1 MKNLIDYD
9 QKELQHKVKYHDF
22 YQVLSYA
29 LFVLMIFFMF
39 LWTVQKDSTEYYKNV
54 INIQDSCYT
63 NALQEQKLSIDTAKW
78 YREMGVKFENNF
90 DN

>member
-9 QKELQHKVKYHDF
+9 QKEIEHIVKYNDF

-29 LFVLMIFFMF
+29 LFVLIIFFMF
-39 LWTVQKDSTEYYKNV
+39 LWTVEKDSKEYYRNLLK
-54 INIQDSCYT
+54 IQDSCYT

-78 YREMGVKFENNF
+78 YKEMGVKVEVENE
-90 DN
+90 